1 MGIFAKIVKWVT
13 SFVKCTDTSS
23 ESMKQVEE
31 HLAKDED
38 KTNEVHEENT
48 KTINNISGNITT
60 IDAAIDYVNS
70 KYSGSGKKV

>member
-1 MGIFAKIVKWVT
+1 
-13 SFVKCTDTSS
+13 
-23 ESMKQVEE
+23 VEE
-31 HLAKDED
+31 HLAKEED
-38 KTNEVHEENT
+38 KTNEAHEENT